1 MKKFDNISNTQIDT
15 TINEW
20 IHNKRN
26 REILHDRIVD
36 GMLFKELVD
45 KYGLTE
51 QHIKSI
57 VYKGIEVIYTHLEDE
72 K

>member
-20 IHNKRN
+20 IHKKRN

-57 VYKGIEVIYTHLEDE
+57 VYKGREVIYAHLEDE

>member
-57 VYKGIEVIYTHLEDE
+57 VYKGIEVIYTHL
-72 K
+72 